1 MKMAIFI
8 AQAISIHFPGDTS
21 LKVLLIQFFEN
32 CFLFTH
38 ERVWASLLYGDY
50 FEETGH
56 LYFMAL

>member
-8 AQAISIHFPGDTS
+8 AQAISIQFPRDTS
-21 LKVLLIQFFEN
+21 LTVFLIQFFEN
-32 CFLFTH
+32 YFLFSH
-38 ERVWASLLYGDY
+38 DRVCASLLYGDY